1 MTARVVAIDG
11 PAGSGKSTVARG
23 VAAALGLPTLD
34 TGAMYRAT
42 ALAAL
47 EAGVDLAD
55 ADAVATVARNAAI
68 TVEQGVTTLDGT
80 DVSAEIRGP
89 RVTGAVSQVS
99 GHPAVRA
106 VLVERQ
112 RAWVEQ
118 HGGGV
123 VEGRDIGT
131 VVLPDAPLKVFIT
144 ARDEVR
150 AARRQRDEANAQRA
164 VEATAVR
171 DALNQR
177 DRADG
182 TLGRATRPE
191 DAAPDAV
198 VVDTSDVTADEVI
211 ADLVTRAEQAFES
224 VGGA

>member
-1 MTARVVAIDG
+1 VRVIAIDG

-23 VAAALGLPTLD
+23 VAAALDLPTLD

-47 EAGVDLAD
+47 DAGVDLAS
-55 ADAVATVARNAAI
+55 ADAVAAVARAAAI
-68 TVEQGVTTLDGT
+68 TVEHGVTTLDGN

-89 RVTGAVSQVS
+89 RVTSAVSQVS
-99 GHPAVRA
+99 GHPAVRSL
-106 VLVERQ
+106 LVERQ
-112 RAWVEQ
+112 RAWVQQ

-150 AARRQRDEANAQRA
+150 AARRQRDEADAKRA
-164 VEATAVR
+164 VEADALR
-171 DALNQR
+171 DVLNQR

-198 VVDTSDVTADEVI
+198 VIDTSDVTAEEVI
-211 ADLVTRAEQAFES
+211 ADLVARAAVAFENC
-224 VGGA
+224 VG

>member
-1 MTARVVAIDG
+1 VRVVAIDG

-34 TGAMYRAT
+34 TGAMYRAA

-47 EAGVDLAD
+47 EAGADLAD
-55 ADAVATVARNAAI
+55 ADAVTAVARAADI
-68 TVEQGVTTLDGT
+68 SVEDGVTTLDGA
-80 DVSAEIRGP
+80 DVSDEIRGP

-99 GHPAVRA
+99 GHPAVRQ

-112 RAWVEQ
+112 RAWVEH

-144 ARDEVR
+144 ARDDVR
-150 AARRQRDEANAQRA
+150 AARRQRDEADARRA
-164 VEATAVR
+164 VEAHAVR

-198 VVDTSDVTADEVI
+198 VIDTSDVTAEEVI
-211 ADLVTRAEQAFES
+211 ADLVARAEQVFVS
-224 VGGA
+224 GR

>member
-1 MTARVVAIDG
+1 MKVVAIDG

-47 EAGVDLAD
+47 DAGVDLAD
-55 ADAVATVARNAAI
+55 ADAVATVAGAADI
-68 TVEQGVTTLDGT
+68 TLEGGVTTLDGR

-89 RVTGAVSQVS
+89 RVTAAVSQVS
-99 GHPAVRA
+99 GHPPVRA

-112 RAWVEQ
+112 RSWVRQ

-144 ARDEVR
+144 ARDDVR
-150 AARRQRDEANAQRA
+150 AARRQRDEVAAARA
-164 VEATAVR
+164 VGVDAVR
-171 DALNQR
+171 DALDRR

-191 DAAPDAV
+191 DAAPDAL

-211 ADLVTRAEQAFES
+211 ADLVARAEKVF
-224 VGGA
+224 G

>member
-1 MTARVVAIDG
+1 VAIDG

-47 EAGVDLAD
+47 DSGVDLAD
-55 ADAVATVARNAAI
+55 AAAVGAVARGAVI
-68 TVEQGVTTLDGT
+68 TVEHGVTTLDGR
-80 DVSAEIRGP
+80 DVSVEIRGP

-99 GHPAVRA
+99 SHPSVREL
-106 VLVERQ
+106 LVERQ
-112 RAWVEQ
+112 RAWVAQ
-118 HGGGV
+118 HDGGV

-131 VVLPDAPLKVFIT
+131 VVLPDAPIKVFIT

-150 AARRQRDEANAQRA
+150 AARRQRDEADAQRTI
-164 VEATAVR
+164 ETDAVR

-177 DRADG
+177 DQADG

-191 DAAPDAV
+191 DAAPDAI

-211 ADLVTRAEQAFES
+211 ADLVERAHRAFAR
-224 VGGA
+224 GGGR

>member
-1 MTARVVAIDG
+1 MKVVAIDG

-47 EAGVDLAD
+47 DAGVDLAD
-55 ADAVATVARNAAI
+55 ADAVATVARAADI
-68 TVEQGVTTLDGT
+68 TVERGVTTLAGR
-80 DVSAEIRGP
+80 DVSAQIRGP
-89 RVTGAVSQVS
+89 RVTAAVSQVS
-99 GHPAVRA
+99 GHPPVRA

-112 RAWVEQ
+112 RSWVQQ

-131 VVLPDAPLKVFIT
+131 VVLADAPLKVFIT

-150 AARRQRDEANAQRA
+150 AARRQRDEAAAERA
-164 VEATAVR
+164 VEVDAVR
-171 DALNQR
+171 DALDRR

-211 ADLVTRAEQAFES
+211 AELVARAEKVF
-224 VGGA
+224 G